1 MCDRNWEFLTQGG
14 VNTLM
19 AGMNHA
25 RKERASYSHAGYVG
39 TYDVQEDRE
48 LYIAREPAGS
58 AQDDLRDFNRM
69 GYRSERP
76 WNETPMPVFETE
88 TASVAVPSS
97 GRRVRQES
105 FFDRVAYHAR
115 RERKD
120 AMMCVVLFAIILM
133 MTAAWGQKLVEG
145 KRVQDA
151 IARYQAQTLAFE
163 KDNERLSTQL
173 EMARNG
179 ERIRNL
185 AQNELGMLRPER
197 AQHVTI
203 YIQTPEAA
211 HQTLQQNE
219 EPRMELLDILLGLLD
234 VLHIGE

>member
-1 MCDRNWEFLTQGG
+1 
-14 VNTLM
+14 M

-25 RKERASYSHAGYVG
+25 RKERASYSRAGYIG
-39 TYDVQEDRE
+39 ADYAQEERE
-48 LYIAREPAGS
+48 LYIAKAPAGS
-58 AQDDLRDFNRM
+58 LQDELRDFNRA

-76 WNETPMPVFETE
+76 WNETPVPVFEAE
-88 TASVAVPSS
+88 GVPVSVPSS
-97 GRRVRQES
+97 GRRVRQET
-105 FFDRVAYHAR
+105 FFDRLAYYAR
-115 RERKD
+115 REKKD
-120 AMMCVVLFAIILM
+120 AIACVVLLAIILM

-145 KRVQDA
+145 KRLQDT
-151 IARYQAQTLAFE
+151 ISSYHAQTLAFE
-163 KDNERLSTQL
+163 KDNERLGAQL
-173 EMARNG
+173 EIAKSG

-185 AQNELGMLRPER
+185 AQNELNMLRPER

-211 HQTLQQNE
+211 QQTLQQNE

>member
-1 MCDRNWEFLTQGG
+1 
-14 VNTLM
+14 M

-25 RKERASYSHAGYVG
+25 RKERASYSRAGYVG
-39 TYDVQEDRE
+39 AYNAQEERE

-58 AQDDLRDFNRM
+58 AQDDLRDYNRI

-76 WNETPMPVFETE
+76 WNEPPVPVFEAE
-88 TASVAVPSS
+88 AAVAAPSA
-97 GRRVRQES
+97 GRRVRQET
-105 FFDRVAYHAR
+105 FFDRLSYHAR
-115 RERKD
+115 RERRD
-120 AMMCVVLFAIILM
+120 VAACIVLFAVILM

-151 IARYQAQTLAFE
+151 IASYQAQTIAFE

-173 EMARNG
+173 EMAKNG

-197 AQHVTI
+197 AQHMTI
-203 YIQTPEAA
+203 YIQTPEMA
-211 HQTLQQNE
+211 QKTLQQNE

>member
-1 MCDRNWEFLTQGG
+1 MTEGW

-19 AGMNHA
+19 AGINPA
-25 RKERASYSHAGYVG
+25 RKERASYSHAGYTG
-39 TYDVQEDRE
+39 TYHAQEENE
-48 LYIAREPAGS
+48 LYIAKAPAGS
-58 AQDDLRDFNRM
+58 LQDELLDYNRA

-76 WNETPMPVFETE
+76 WNETPVPVFE
-88 TASVAVPSS
+88 AGGAAVSVPSPA
-97 GRRVRQES
+97 RRRREDT
-105 FFDRVAYHAR
+105 FFDWLSYHAGK
-115 RERKD
+115 EKKD
-120 AMMCVVLFAIILM
+120 VAACIVLLALILM

-145 KRVQDA
+145 KRLQDT
-151 IARYQAQTLAFE
+151 IASYHAQTLAFE
-163 KDNERLSTQL
+163 KDNERLMAQL
-173 EMARNG
+173 ELAQNG

-203 YIQTPEAA
+203 YIQSPDTAQ
-211 HQTLQQNE
+211 QTLQQNE

>member
-1 MCDRNWEFLTQGG
+1 
-14 VNTLM
+14 M

-25 RKERASYSHAGYVG
+25 RKERASYSRAGYVG
-39 TYDVQEDRE
+39 AYNAQEERE

-58 AQDDLRDFNRM
+58 AQDDLRDYNRI

-76 WNETPMPVFETE
+76 WNEPPVPVFEAE
-88 TASVAVPSS
+88 AAVAAPSA
-97 GRRVRQES
+97 GRRVRQET
-105 FFDRVAYHAR
+105 FFDRLAYHAR
-115 RERKD
+115 RERRD
-120 AMMCVVLFAIILM
+120 VAACIVLFAVILM

-145 KRVQDA
+145 KRLQDS
-151 IARYQAQTLAFE
+151 IASYHAQTLAFE
-163 KDNERLSTQL
+163 KDNERLMAQL
-173 EMARNG
+173 ELAQNG

-203 YIQTPEAA
+203 YIQSPDTAQ
-211 HQTLQQNE
+211 QTLQQNE

>member
-1 MCDRNWEFLTQGG
+1 
-14 VNTLM
+14 M

-25 RKERASYSHAGYVG
+25 RKERASYSRAGYVG
-39 TYDVQEDRE
+39 AYDAREERE
-48 LYIAREPAGS
+48 LYIAKTPAGS
-58 AQDDLRDFNRM
+58 AQDDLRDYNRL

-76 WNETPMPVFETE
+76 WNETPVPVFEAE
-88 TASVAVPSS
+88 AASVAAPSA

-120 AMMCVVLFAIILM
+120 AILCVVLLAIILM

-163 KDNERLSTQL
+163 KDNERLATQL

-203 YIQTPEAA
+203 YIQAPEAA
-211 HQTLQQNE
+211 NQTLQQNE

>member
-1 MCDRNWEFLTQGG
+1 MTLGG

-25 RKERASYSHAGYVG
+25 HKERASYSRAGYVG
-39 TYDVQEDRE
+39 AYDAREERE
-48 LYIAREPAGS
+48 LYIAQMPAGS
-58 AQDDLRDFNRM
+58 AQDDLRDYNRA

-76 WNETPMPVFETE
+76 WNDTPVPVFEME
-88 TASVAVPSS
+88 TASVAAPSV
-97 GRRVRQES
+97 GRRVRQET
-105 FFDRVAYHAR
+105 FFEKVAYHAR
-115 RERKD
+115 RERRD
-120 AMMCVVLFAIILM
+120 AIFCVVLLAIILM

-163 KDNERLSTQL
+163 KDNERLETQL

-211 HQTLQQNE
+211 QQTLQQNE
-219 EPRMELLDILLGLLD
+219 EPRMEMLDILLGLLD

>member
-1 MCDRNWEFLTQGG
+1 
-14 VNTLM
+14 M

-25 RKERASYSHAGYVG
+25 RKERASYSRAGYG
-39 TYDVQEDRE
+39 GAYGIQEERE
-48 LYIAREPAGS
+48 LYIAKAPAGS
-58 AQDDLRDFNRM
+58 AQDDLRDYNRA

-76 WNETPMPVFETE
+76 WNEPPVPVFEAE
-88 TASVAVPSS
+88 AAVAVPSA
-97 GRRVRQES
+97 GRRVRRET
-105 FFDRVAYHAR
+105 FYDKLAYHAKRER
-115 RERKD
+115 REVV
-120 AMMCVVLFAIILM
+120 ACVVLAAIILM

-151 IARYQAQTLAFE
+151 ISSYQAQTLAFE
-163 KDNERLSTQL
+163 KDNERLSAQL
-173 EMARNG
+173 EVAKSG

-197 AQHVTI
+197 AQHMTI
-203 YIQTPEAA
+203 YIQTPDTV
-211 HQTLQQNE
+211 HQSLQQNE